1 MGCWSTV
8 RVTLLKLSTIVAQ
21 HPQTMYIKRVK
32 ARHTM
37 RLQTSATQ
45 VDYYPVTPAG
55 KRFVRRVIWHPG
67 AETEM
72 KSFSTIV
79 KTDMLY
85 DANNHI
91 ANGAE
96 VIDFNIHCYAGN
108 DYTPMGC

>member
-1 MGCWSTV
+1 
-8 RVTLLKLSTIVAQ
+8 
-21 HPQTMYIKRVK
+21 
-32 ARHTM
+32 M

-45 VDYYPVTPAG
+45 IDYFPQGTG
-55 KRFVRRVIWHPG
+55 EHRFTKRTIWHPG
-67 AETEM
+67 AESEM
-72 KSFSTIV
+72 TTFSTIV

>member
-1 MGCWSTV
+1 
-8 RVTLLKLSTIVAQ
+8 
-21 HPQTMYIKRVK
+21 
-32 ARHTM
+32 M

-45 VDYYPVTPAG
+45 IDYFPQGTG
-55 KRFVRRVIWHPG
+55 EHRFTKRTIWHPG
-67 AETEM
+67 AESEM
-72 KSFSTIV
+72 TTFSTIV

-108 DYTPMGC
+108 AYTPMGC